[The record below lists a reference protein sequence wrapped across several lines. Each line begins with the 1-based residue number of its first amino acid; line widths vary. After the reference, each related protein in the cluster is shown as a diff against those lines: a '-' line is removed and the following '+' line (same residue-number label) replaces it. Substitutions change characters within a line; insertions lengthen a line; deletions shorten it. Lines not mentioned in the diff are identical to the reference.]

1 MKKERGDIC
10 WAEAGPIKRQRFD
23 ARFQELKSRD
33 LNLNIPLS
41 SLSLSLSLWPAAHLA
56 SVELCSGR
64 LKFNLT
70 LHRPIRA
77 KSQKFNP
84 SFGSD
89 LILTSEFDFFRD

>member
-1 MKKERGDIC
+1 MKQERGDIC
-10 WAEAGPIKRQRFD
+10 WAEAGPIKWQRFD

-41 SLSLSLSLWPAAHLA
+41 SLPLSLSGPALTWPQLNCAVA
-56 SVELCSGR
+56 G

>member
-1 MKKERGDIC
+1 MKEERGDIC
-10 WAEAGPIKRQRFD
+10 WAEAGPIKWQRFD

-41 SLSLSLSLWPAAHLA
+41 SLSLTWPQLNCAVA
-56 SVELCSGR
+56 G

>member
-1 MKKERGDIC
+1 MKQERGDIC
-10 WAEAGPIKRQRFD
+10 WAEAGPIKWQRFD

-41 SLSLSLSLWPAAHLA
+41 SLSLTWPQLNCAVA
-56 SVELCSGR
+56 G